1 MRKNT
6 GKTPMSELLQ
16 KLTRSCF
23 VDRDALDVARTQA
36 ALWQTWLLP
45 VTANTPVGEDRLPR
59 RFPAYP
65 RRDEQTFR
73 RGYGPHL
80 PACRI
85 PAADAGKRRAHR
97 HLLHLGATA
106 PRR

>member
-36 ALWQTWLLP
+36 ALWQTQRPAGDLLRGRAVP
-45 VTANTPVGEDRLPR
+45 QCRYQ
-59 RFPAYP
+59 YP
-65 RRDEQTFR
+65 Q
-73 RGYGPHL
+73 L
-80 PACRI
+80 
-85 PAADAGKRRAHR
+85 
-97 HLLHLGATA
+97 
-106 PRR
+106 

>member
-1 MRKNT
+1 M

-23 VDRDALDVARTQA
+23 ADRDALDVARTQA

-45 VTANTPVGEDRLPR
+45 VTADTPVGEDPGYHDDFLRI
-59 RFPAYP
+59 
-65 RRDEQTFR
+65 RDEMNKLSGADTD
-73 RGYGPHL
+73 L
-80 PACRI
+80 ICRI